1 MNKVWVFKF
10 RESDEEDDVVVFD
23 SKPSREQMDQVLLE
37 YLDQL
42 FIDNETTPA
51 QERAKEEES
60 LEDYY
65 EKKIFNNL
73 YYEDLWER
81 EFLDYHLVEASR
93 KKEHLQQKLAEL
105 YEISEKIDPDTA
117 SVISMAEDTLRKSK

>member
-42 FIDNETTPA
+42 FIDNNTTPA
-51 QERAKEEES
+51 EERAKEEE
-60 LEDYY
+60 LLGDYY

-105 YEISEKIDPDTA
+105 YEIAEKIDPDTA
-117 SVISMAEDTLRKSK
+117 SVISMAEETLRRG

>member
-1 MNKVWVFKF
+1 MKKVWVFKF
-10 RESDEEDDVVVFD
+10 RESGDEDDVVVFD

-42 FIDNETTPA
+42 FIDHGTTPSE
-51 QERAKEEES
+51 ERANR
-60 LEDYY
+60 EDPDKFHYD
-65 EKKIFNNL
+65 L

-105 YEISEKIDPDTA
+105 YEIAEKIDPDTA
-117 SVISMAEDTLRKSK
+117 SVISMAEDTLRRG

>member
-1 MNKVWVFKF
+1 MNKVWIYKF
-10 RESDEEDDVVVFD
+10 RESGEEDDVVVFA
-23 SKPSREQMDQVLLE
+23 SKPSREQMDKVLLE

-42 FIDNETTPA
+42 FIDHGTTPA
-51 QERAKEEES
+51 KERANR
-60 LEDYY
+60 EDPDKFHYD
-65 EKKIFNNL
+65 L

-105 YEISEKIDPDTA
+105 YEIAEKIDPDTA

>member
-1 MNKVWVFKF
+1 MNKVWIFKF
-10 RESDEEDDVVVFD
+10 RESGDEDDVVVFD

-42 FIDNETTPA
+42 FIDNNTTPA
-51 QERAKEEES
+51 EERAKENN
-60 LEDYY
+60 EDFEY
-65 EKKIFNNL
+65 L

-105 YEISEKIDPDTA
+105 YEIAAKIDPDTA
-117 SVISMAEDTLRKSK
+117 SVISMAEETLRRGQ

>member
-1 MNKVWVFKF
+1 MNKVWIFKF
-10 RESDEEDDVVVFD
+10 RESGDEDDVVVFD

-42 FIDNETTPA
+42 FIDHGTTPSE
-51 QERAKEEES
+51 ERAKENN
-60 LEDYY
+60 EDFEY
-65 EKKIFNNL
+65 L

-105 YEISEKIDPDTA
+105 YEIAEKIDPDTA

>member
-1 MNKVWVFKF
+1 MNKVWIFKF
-10 RESDEEDDVVVFD
+10 RESGDEDDVVVFA

-51 QERAKEEES
+51 QERANEEE
-60 LEDYY
+60 Y
-65 EKKIFNNL
+65 L

-81 EFLDYHLVEASR
+81 EVLSGAED
-93 KKEHLQQKLAEL
+93 KKSLQQKLGEL
-105 YEISEKIDPDTA
+105 YEIAAKIDPDTA
-117 SVISMAEDTLRKSK
+117 SVISMAEETLRRGQ

>member
-42 FIDNETTPA
+42 FIDHGTTPSE
-51 QERAKEEES
+51 ERAKR
-60 LEDYY
+60 EDPNKFHYP
-65 EKKIFNNL
+65 L

-105 YEISEKIDPDTA
+105 YEIAEKIDPDTA
-117 SVISMAEDTLRKSK
+117 SVISMAEDTLRRSK

>member
-10 RESDEEDDVVVFD
+10 RESGDEDDVVVFD

-42 FIDNETTPA
+42 FFDNKTHPD
-51 QERAKEEES
+51 QERARSNDPDFE
-60 LEDYY
+60 Y
-65 EKKIFNNL
+65 L

-81 EFLDYHLVEASR
+81 EALSGSDD
-93 KKEHLQQKLAEL
+93 KKSLQQKLAEL
-105 YEISEKIDPDTA
+105 YEIAAKIDPDTA
-117 SVISMAEDTLRKSK
+117 SVISMAEDTLRKSQ

>member
-1 MNKVWVFKF
+1 MLNKVWVFKF
-10 RESDEEDDVVVFD
+10 RESGDEDDVVVFD

-42 FIDNETTPA
+42 FIDHGTTPSE
-51 QERAKEEES
+51 ERAKE
-60 LEDYY
+60 
-65 EKKIFNNL
+65 NNDDFEYL

-105 YEISEKIDPDTA
+105 YEIAEKIDPDTA
-117 SVISMAEDTLRKSK
+117 SVISMAEDTLRRG

>member
-1 MNKVWVFKF
+1 MLNKVWVFKF
-10 RESDEEDDVVVFD
+10 RESGDEDDVVVFD

-42 FIDNETTPA
+42 FIDNNTTPA
-51 QERAKEEES
+51 EERANEEE
-60 LEDYY
+60 Y
-65 EKKIFNNL
+65 L

-105 YEISEKIDPDTA
+105 YEIAEKIDPDTA
-117 SVISMAEDTLRKSK
+117 SVISMAEETLRRMKNEI

>member
-1 MNKVWVFKF
+1 MKKVWIFKF

-42 FIDNETTPA
+42 FIDHGTTPSE
-51 QERAKEEES
+51 ERAKR
-60 LEDYY
+60 EDPNKFHYP
-65 EKKIFNNL
+65 L

-105 YEISEKIDPDTA
+105 YEIAEKIDPDTA
-117 SVISMAEDTLRKSK
+117 SVISMAEDTLRRSK

>member
-1 MNKVWVFKF
+1 MKKVWVFKF
-10 RESDEEDDVVVFD
+10 RESGDEDDVVVFD
-23 SKPSREQMDQVLLE
+23 SKPSREQMDAVLLE
-37 YLDQL
+37 HLDQL
-42 FIDNETTPA
+42 FFDNKTHPDE
-51 QERAKEEES
+51 ERARS
-60 LEDYY
+60 
-65 EKKIFNNL
+65 NNDDFEYL

-105 YEISEKIDPDTA
+105 YEIAEKIDPDTA

>member
-1 MNKVWVFKF
+1 MLNKVWIFKF
-10 RESDEEDDVVVFD
+10 RESGDEDDVVVFD

-42 FIDNETTPA
+42 FIDHGTTPV
-51 QERAKEEES
+51 QERAKENN
-60 LEDYY
+60 EDFEY
-65 EKKIFNNL
+65 L

-93 KKEHLQQKLAEL
+93 KKEHLMQKLTEL
-105 YEISEKIDPDTA
+105 YDIAAKIDPDTA
-117 SVISMAEDTLRKSK
+117 SVISMAEETLRKSQ